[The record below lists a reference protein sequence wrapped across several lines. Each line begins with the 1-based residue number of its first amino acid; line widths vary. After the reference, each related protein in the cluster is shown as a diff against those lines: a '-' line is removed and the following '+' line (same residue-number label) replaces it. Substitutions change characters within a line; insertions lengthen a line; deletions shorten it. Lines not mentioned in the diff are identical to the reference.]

1 MSASAVDHIHLMH
14 QTTPDPLP
22 ESPKMTHRPVTFPV
36 ASALASRVAT
46 LLTLGALSAPAL
58 AHEGHGLPG
67 AAHWHATDVLGFV
80 AVAALVAGVIWFKG
94 RK

>member
-1 MSASAVDHIHLMH
+1 MMHFRTILTAAS
-14 QTTPDPLP
+14 
-22 ESPKMTHRPVTFPV
+22 
-36 ASALASRVAT
+36 
-46 LLTLGALSAPAL
+46 LTLAAPLAF

-80 AVAALVAGVIWFKG
+80 AVGAIAVALIWFKG